1 MKYLHLAST
10 VLLAVSVSSAAL
22 ADPSSKPPGHEAE
35 SIKIPY
41 TSYTSARSLAMFP
54 PTSQKH
60 LREAQRLEKEGKMQE
75 ALDEYQTAYDYQPL
89 SDVQAELGFA
99 QARMGLFLPAA
110 RNLGE
115 VLMFAHVQDRTVHTD
130 EEVRAAFRAVKARVG
145 TIFPRVNIP
154 GARITVDGE
163 QVRDWP
169 YSEVIYV
176 EPGKHHI
183 KAIADDYYF
192 YETSVEVKAGEEKT
206 LSIAMQRRI
215 QSHYVAFPATPMNVS
230 IHANISTASKADPPT
245 WPKGLM
251 VASGIGMGF
260 GVGAA
265 GIGFGLAS
273 KGDASANTWYAVGAV
288 GCGLVGLS
296 LTGLII
302 GLANRPEPPPPNVI
316 ITPQFAKGA
325 GGVQFTGTLP

>member
-1 MKYLHLAST
+1 MKHLHLASI
-10 VLLAVSVSSAAL
+10 VLFAVSVSSGAL
-22 ADPSSKPPGHEAE
+22 AADPPAPAPEP
-35 SIKIPY
+35 IKIPY

-75 ALDEYQTAYDYQPL
+75 ALDAYQTAYDYQPL

-115 VLMFAHVQDRTVHTD
+115 VLMFSHVRDRTVHTD
-130 EEVRAAFRAVKARVG
+130 EEVRAVFMAVKARVG
-145 TIFPRVNIP
+145 AILPRVNIP

-169 YSEVIYV
+169 SSEIIYV
-176 EPGKHHI
+176 EPGKHHV

-215 QSHYVAFPATPMNVS
+215 QSHYVAFPATPMNIS
-230 IHANISTASKADPPT
+230 IHANISKASTDDPPT
-245 WPKGLM
+245 WPKNLM
-251 VASGIGMGF
+251 IVSGIGMGIGAGALALGLVLRSDESQLQSSGLWT
-260 GVGAA
+260 GVAA
-265 GIGFGLAS
+265 GGGVLA
-273 KGDASANTWYAVGAV
+273 
-288 GCGLVGLS
+288 GLS

-325 GGVQFTGTLP
+325 GGVQVTGTLP

>member
-1 MKYLHLAST
+1 
-10 VLLAVSVSSAAL
+10 
-22 ADPSSKPPGHEAE
+22 
-35 SIKIPY
+35 
-41 TSYTSARSLAMFP
+41 MFP

-115 VLMFAHVQDRTVHTD
+115 VLMFSHVQDRTVHTD
-130 EEVRAAFRAVKARVG
+130 EEVRAVFMAVKARVG
-145 TIFPRVNIP
+145 AILPRVNIP

-169 YSEVIYV
+169 SSEVIYV
-176 EPGKHHI
+176 EPGKHHV

-192 YETSVEVKAGEEKT
+192 YETSVEVQAGEEKT

-215 QSHYVAFPATPMNVS
+215 QSHYVAFPATPMNIS
-230 IHANISTASKADPPT
+230 IHANISKASKDDQPT
-245 WPKGLM
+245 WPRNLM
-251 VASGIGMGF
+251 IASGVTMGLGVGGLATGLVFVNNAESKSSAATWTGVAAAGGMLLGLGVIGMS
-260 GVGAA
+260 VG
-265 GIGFGLAS
+265 IAS
-273 KGDASANTWYAVGAV
+273 
-288 GCGLVGLS
+288 
-296 LTGLII
+296 
-302 GLANRPEPPPPNVI
+302 RPEPPPPNVI

-325 GGVQFTGTLP
+325 GGVQVTGALP